1 MSGRITGGGWS
12 GTSWF
17 LTGAFL
23 GCLTVCLT
31 FCLAP
36 VSFCLALGVGVEPT
50 AAVLAVLAAAEPIG
64 VEPKGL
70 DGGAVVPLLGGRLLG
85 AELPS
90 VTEAVLV
97 PSAGGSGAGVG
108 RRTGVGIEPT
118 FGRED
123 VVPVFL
129 GIT

>member
-70 DGGAVVPLLGGRLLG
+70 DGGAVVPLLGGRLL
-85 AELPS
+85 EP
-90 VTEAVLV
+90 EAVLV

-108 RRTGVGIEPT
+108 RRTGVGVEPT
-118 FGRED
+118 FGCED

>member
-23 GCLTVCLT
+23 GSLTVCMT

-36 VSFCLALGVGVEPT
+36 VSSFLALVVGVEPT
-50 AAVLAVLAAAEPIG
+50 AAVLAVLAAADPMG

-70 DGGAVVPLLGGRLLG
+70 DGGAMVPLLGGRLV
-85 AELPS
+85 EP
-90 VTEAVLV
+90 VAVLV

-108 RRTGVGIEPT
+108 RKTGVGVEPT

-123 VVPVFL
+123 VDFL